1 MHVVANTYDETFFNN
16 WMDTLKKSLVT
27 RLPQPDPAFTS
38 ACKSVNLCQQAL
50 SSAQSVLADIEKN
63 YPNDKALLEKAK
75 ALVEKESKVLD
86 EATKV
91 CQTTAKSVFE
101 QDLMQ
106 ILLSD
111 KNDDSDL
118 VTFTV
123 LKQAGAKK
131 LASWCTRGQTETS
144 ELMDFLKDPAQIR
157 LYLQAGGARNGE
169 YGRAVQIHRQ
179 LTRSFPHPTND
190 VITRLAL
197 AVALELCS
205 PLTRFGTTQ
214 LIDPIQRYIHYEQ
227 AYLFGELD
235 PAFQHFQVWEL
246 RGVVDSDASNEELG
260 WGRECL
266 LNFRPDIA
274 FSNDP
279 KWRYC
284 EIVRSDVTYKA
295 PEWYKSPRSYDQ
307 ILSGGGKC
315 GPRAWYGRFIC
326 KAFGIPTWGVKQV
339 GHAAMSRWTTKGW
352 TTCLGADFKWT
363 YWEGRSGLDFQ
374 LETQARYT
382 LNNSESTYLEKVARL
397 ELIGYLN
404 DEDTR
409 SIRMQLIPTASAY
422 WTSLALFQR
431 KILRDVQQSLP
442 TQYFATSRTAKSIQ
456 HLRGYP
462 RGNVMVGADILNGTV
477 IIPAAPTC
485 YPPNETK
492 TIKFLDSILGGKQLL
507 MIGSGYITYG
517 LPLDGLSQSREY
529 SLQLRV
535 CTVHRHEE
543 PFAVTITSFTANGD
557 VKDEQQASIDIPY
570 TMGMWDE
577 TKPVLVTFG
586 GFESVSVQL
595 KITRQSSQGLSI
607 KEIKL
612 VPFKE

>member
-1 MHVVANTYDETFFNN
+1 
-16 WMDTLKKSLVT
+16 
-27 RLPQPDPAFTS
+27 
-38 ACKSVNLCQQAL
+38 VNLCQQAL

-91 CQTTAKSVFE
+91 CQTTAKSVLG
-101 QDLMQ
+101 QDTMQ

-111 KNDDSDL
+111 KYDDSDL

-123 LKQAGAKK
+123 LKQAGGKK
-131 LASWCTRGQTETS
+131 LASWCTKGETESS
-144 ELMDFLKDPAQIR
+144 ELMNFLKDPAQIR

-169 YGRAVQIHRQ
+169 YGRAVQIFRQ
-179 LTRSFPHPTND
+179 LTRSFPHPAND

-274 FSNDP
+274 FSDDP

-284 EIVRSDVTYKA
+284 EIVRTDVTYKA

-339 GHAAMSRWTTKGW
+339 GHAAVSFVQI
-352 TTCLGADFKWT
+352 CLQT
-363 YWEGRSGLDFQ
+363 
-374 LETQARYT
+374 
-382 LNNSESTYLEKVARL
+382 
-397 ELIGYLN
+397 
-404 DEDTR
+404 
-409 SIRMQLIPTASAY
+409 
-422 WTSLALFQR
+422 
-431 KILRDVQQSLP
+431 
-442 TQYFATSRTAKSIQ
+442 
-456 HLRGYP
+456 
-462 RGNVMVGADILNGTV
+462 
-477 IIPAAPTC
+477 
-485 YPPNETK
+485 
-492 TIKFLDSILGGKQLL
+492 
-507 MIGSGYITYG
+507 
-517 LPLDGLSQSREY
+517 
-529 SLQLRV
+529 
-535 CTVHRHEE
+535 
-543 PFAVTITSFTANGD
+543 
-557 VKDEQQASIDIPY
+557 
-570 TMGMWDE
+570 
-577 TKPVLVTFG
+577 
-586 GFESVSVQL
+586 
-595 KITRQSSQGLSI
+595 
-607 KEIKL
+607 
-612 VPFKE
+612 